1 MYVNYVCADIE
12 IKQIKGE
19 GGKAGRKGTSCN
31 IVTKLIGR
39 NQRIH

>member
-19 GGKAGRKGTSCN
+19 GGKAGRKGT
-31 IVTKLIGR
+31 IE
-39 NQRIH
+39 